1 MRSDAIDKMD
11 KIEKIRKG
19 KPRDI
24 KSYYGLPKRGHYD
37 DLMAGDCAVRSRICS
52 AS

>member
-1 MRSDAIDKMD
+1 MRSDAID

-24 KSYYGLPKRGHYD
+24 KSYYGLPKRVHYD

>member
-1 MRSDAIDKMD
+1 MSWDEMSWDG
-11 KIEKIRKG
+11 IRKG

-24 KSYYGLPKRGHYD
+24 KSYYGLPKRVDYD

>member
-1 MRSDAIDKMD
+1 MRSDAIDKMG

-24 KSYYGLPKRGHYD
+24 KSYYGLPKRD
-37 DLMAGDCAVRSRICS
+37 IMMI
-52 AS
+52 